1 MATLNYRPDQP
12 NVYQG
17 KQIVITSDRVLFNA
31 AEDSILLF
39 SNESIGLNTAGT
51 INIDTGKD
59 QVLNRVVINSPNI
72 FLGLDGSQPP
82 TQPAVLGETLR
93 IWLEEML
100 GLVEDLLEWLKSEY
114 NVTYGKGELS
124 TPGVNPHV
132 GLTTEINLLRESIK
146 DMFSEKVKLV

>member
-1 MATLNYRPDQP
+1 MGYVPAQP

-39 SNESIGLNTAGT
+39 ANESIGLNTAGT
-51 INIDTGKD
+51 VNIDTGTD
-59 QVLNRVVINSPNI
+59 EVLNRVTINSPNI
-72 FLGLDGSQPP
+72 FLGLDGNQPP

-100 GLVEDLLEWLKSEY
+100 GLIEDLLEWMKSEY

-124 TPGVNPHV
+124 TPGINSHV
-132 GLTTEINLLRESIK
+132 GITTEINLLREAIK
-146 DMFSEKVKLV
+146 DMFSQKVKLV